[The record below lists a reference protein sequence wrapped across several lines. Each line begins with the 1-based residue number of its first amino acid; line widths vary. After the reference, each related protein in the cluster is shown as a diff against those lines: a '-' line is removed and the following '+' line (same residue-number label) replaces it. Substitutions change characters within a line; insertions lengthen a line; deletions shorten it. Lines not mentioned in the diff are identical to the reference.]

1 MRLKCLTIL
10 AAEVSLKTKRVFNNF
25 TIVLNVWKGFMFEI
39 YCKEKIKLGTGLD
52 QGPAILAQN
61 LEPHNGS

>member
-1 MRLKCLTIL
+1 
-10 AAEVSLKTKRVFNNF
+10 
-25 TIVLNVWKGFMFEI
+25 MFEI